1 MRMQCNAT
9 EVAGALHA
17 VLTSH
22 MNVHKIRQCI
32 NMVLQ
37 AVPHPTNRD
46 GSALTMWS
54 VNGLEFGGI
63 FFASC
68 FGWIWADQGFW
79 QSAIAARP
87 SAAFK

>member
-1 MRMQCNAT
+1 MSR
-9 EVAGALHA
+9 GL
-17 VLTSH
+17 
-22 MNVHKIRQCI
+22 IRSVI
-32 NMVLQ
+32 IAAAQ
-37 AVPHPTNRD
+37 AVPHASNRD

-54 VNGLEFGGI
+54 GNGLEFGGI